1 MHNESKR
8 TFLRQLFF
16 LTLCSGLPINR
27 LLAISDSEHT
37 MSRTDIDEAT
47 RQFQSFQRQIYNHQI
62 LSKMTP
68 EERYNQYQGLLNILE
83 KVHEPSFKNSS
94 QEEQLA
100 TLKEM
105 KPLHRPANPSK
116 QMQDL
121 WKALYVTGGV
131 TLGIAIFTR
140 GKINFLTTLAGM
152 SLSAPAGLKRIGTL
166 LDTGLMAYGGYTI
179 GKDMLTDSTLSA
191 AEAINSALAPE
202 RFALGDYRFEND
214 IEDLK
219 IQIGSY
225 QNNINNTQGTE
236 GTNNESTESL
246 LSLLMRRS
254 DGDQHI
260 FNNSQIF
267 KAFLEEY
274 VPLIGQIQEDTIK
287 RLIAAQQRNDEQR
300 AIEIRDQTA
309 FLNSIQEFIG
319 VAIIGKM
326 AAPKEAEILNTLIA
340 AGFQFGLSTVKPIGW
355 ASVGVKIATILSGS
369 TGSNTF
375 SKAVMAA
382 LRNLQKQ
389 LNVLIENV
397 AIINQNQI
405 VIIKQLNTIIEGIND
420 IKELV
425 GSKFTDLS
433 KQSGLIYNLI
443 EVKELQDLQ
452 GDFAEYNRRLGHA
465 IETSNSSD
473 IYNFIQNLT
482 GYALQK
488 LNTITVTQFDPSFQP
503 SSALKSKIIIRKN
516 YRYQISL
523 YDSIGL
529 TSGLAGYSSA
539 MYGGLSENNPIVHPV
554 HFCVTVDVI
563 INWMMVSDLNIATRK
578 RIANEL
584 LDKAKLSQA
593 LLLSY
598 AGRERIEKLAEDH
611 FRQGLDIIG
620 GLRDFMITFLRKTY
634 TGFALNG
641 RSVLTNYPHN
651 ISNNYL
657 NISAKRN
664 DPVQYYDDNNDDI
677 WITVAR
683 DLGVISAITRL
694 ATKNYR
700 GRSSETR
707 MWRGYLQRP
716 NEVITDFN
724 RGKTSGSKS
733 NRITITNAFLDFQ
746 TKKTFSLQYDYTS
759 NLTIVSVDLI
769 KVRDYH
775 PSLDDIVAV
784 KVIKKVS
791 GSIKFDP
798 NWKHQVQQQLIAQ
811 GLDPTRYIKDFDK
824 PHFSLQM
831 FFRHLVEE
839 QHKAIK
845 STLLQDL
852 RTEILKPTESNYD
865 GLGIATMYLSKL
877 NIMAATGE
885 NRDFLLDYSES
896 AFIREDLIALLD
908 VAEGW
913 DFAKMKPEDAK
924 AILDPL
930 SYYSDYASIYN
941 GREYVDEIAPDFL
954 YTEMLTSIMFKMVT
968 ETRNKVLKSLHSISD
983 NAGEPFLAESIMKL
997 TGFLKLLET

>member
-8 TFLRQLFF
+8 TFLRQLCF
-16 LTLCSGLPINR
+16 LALCSGLPINR
-27 LLAISDSEHT
+27 LLAIADSGHPI
-37 MSRTDIDEAT
+37 SRRDIDDAT
-47 RQFQSFQRQIYNHQI
+47 RQFQSFQRQIYNYQN
-62 LSKMTP
+62 LSKMSP
-68 EERYNQYQGLLNILE
+68 EERNNQYQGLLNILE
-83 KVHEPSFKNSS
+83 KVHEPSFKNFS

-100 TLKEM
+100 TLKAM
-105 KPLHRPANPSK
+105 QPLHRPANPGK

-121 WKALYVTGGV
+121 WKALYLTGGV
-131 TLGIAIFTR
+131 TLAIALGTR
-140 GKINFLTTLAGM
+140 GGIKFLTTLTGM
-152 SLSAPAGLKRIGTL
+152 SLSVPPLLKRFGTA
-166 LDTGLMAYGGYTI
+166 LDAGMMAYGGYTI
-179 GKDMLTDSTLSA
+179 GKDMVTDSAISA

-225 QNNINNTQGTE
+225 QNNVNNTQGTE
-236 GTNNESTESL
+236 GTNNESSESL
-246 LSLLMRRS
+246 MSLLMRRS

-260 FNNSQIF
+260 FNNPEIF
-267 KAFLEEY
+267 KAFLDEY
-274 VPLIGQIQEDTIK
+274 IPLIGQIQEDTIK
-287 RLIAAQQRNDEQR
+287 RLLAAQQRNDEQR

-309 FLNSIQEFIG
+309 FFTSVQEFIG

-326 AAPKEAEILNTLIA
+326 AAQKEAEILNTLIA
-340 AGFQFGLSTVKPIGW
+340 AGFQFSLSTVTPIGW

-382 LRNLQKQ
+382 LQNIQKQ

-405 VIIKQLNTIIEGIND
+405 IIIKQLNTIIEGIND
-420 IKELV
+420 IKDLV
-425 GSKFTDLS
+425 GSKFTELS

-443 EVKELQDLQ
+443 EVKDLQNLQ

-488 LNTITVTQFDPSFQP
+488 LDTITVTQFDPSFQT
-503 SSALKSKIIIRKN
+503 SSVLKTKIFIRKS

-529 TSGLAGYSSA
+529 SSALVGYSIA
-539 MYGGLSENNPIVHPV
+539 NNGGLCEGNPIVHPV
-554 HFCVTVDVI
+554 HFYITADVI
-563 INWMMVSDLNIATRK
+563 INWMMVSDLSKATKK

-584 LDKAKLSQA
+584 LDKAKLSHSQ
-593 LLLSY
+593 LLTY
-598 AGRERIEKLAEDH
+598 AGRERVEKLAEEH
-611 FRQGLDIIG
+611 FRHGLDIVG
-620 GLRDFMITFLRKTY
+620 GLRDYMITYLQRNYK
-634 TGFALNG
+634 GFALNG
-641 RSVLTNYPHN
+641 RSILTNYPHN
-651 ISNNYL
+651 ISSNYL
-657 NISAKRN
+657 DISANRN
-664 DPVQYYDDNNDDI
+664 DPAEFYDDNNDDI
-677 WITVAR
+677 WFTVAR
-683 DLGVISAITRL
+683 DIGVISAITRL
-694 ATKNYR
+694 ATKSHR

-746 TKKTFSLQYDYTS
+746 TKKTFSLQYDYTA

-775 PSLDDIVAV
+775 LSLDDIIAV
-784 KVIKKVS
+784 KEIKKVS
-791 GSIKFDP
+791 GSIKYDP

-811 GLDPTRYIKDFDK
+811 GLDPTQYIKDFDK

-845 STLLQDL
+845 STLLQNL
-852 RTEILKPTESNYD
+852 RTEILKSFESNYD
-865 GLGIATMYLSKL
+865 GLGIATAYLSKL
-877 NIMAATGE
+877 NIMVATGD
-885 NRDFLLDYSES
+885 NKDFLLDYSES
-896 AFIREDLIALLD
+896 AFIREDLIALLN

-913 DFAKMKPEDAK
+913 DFAKMKADEAK
-924 AILDPL
+924 AILEPL
-930 SYYSDYASIYN
+930 SDYSDYASIYN

-954 YTEMLTSIMFKMVT
+954 YTEMLTSILFKTVT

-983 NAGEPFLAESIMKL
+983 DAGEPCLTRSIMKL
-997 TGFLKLLET
+997 TSFLNLLEI